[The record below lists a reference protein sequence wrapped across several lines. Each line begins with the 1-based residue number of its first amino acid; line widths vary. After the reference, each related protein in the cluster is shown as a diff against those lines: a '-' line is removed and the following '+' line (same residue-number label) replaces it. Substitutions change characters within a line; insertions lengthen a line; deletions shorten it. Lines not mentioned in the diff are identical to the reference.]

1 MTKTDRLSLSLLLF
15 FSAFHLFWVFYLPIL
30 PFVDLPFHL
39 AESVVLKNFNNHELL
54 FSKYFLIPTL
64 IKSNSIYIYFCSLNI
79 FPNVEFGNRIFYS
92 IYIILLPL
100 SSYIFI
106 KTVRGN
112 SVFALLSYLFLINH
126 NVHWGF
132 VSYMMSIP
140 VLMLT
145 FTVFYYYFV
154 LKTHAL
160 SYIIWLIFILI
171 FALHFQMAIFAL
183 LVFVILTLIYQRKSA
198 SRIAINMLS
207 MVPVLCIMIYAYTID
222 SGEGTTSLFSYMLT
236 YYTSNYLSTFLNR
249 FTVLFVIDNY
259 FILGG
264 ANGVYYSFLLTIP
277 PALLMIYM
285 FYKTRFIPLI
295 KNPETAFLMIL
306 FGISFSCF
314 IFLPD
319 IIPGQNVI
327 FERYSVIIFLIIF
340 VLISV
345 NSLTEK
351 WIKIAILTITLMVLV
366 HSIVIQDYMLD
377 FKKSTSDF
385 TPELFPNTN
394 NEKLAGI
401 MLDND
406 FRGNKLYAHFPMYYT
421 VWKNGV
427 TTGLIDYR
435 FGLIKRNVSVD
446 TLPKYIEWLDN
457 DKTNYD
463 EYYKPVDYILV
474 RAKEELKFNNFIRE
488 KKSGAWEV
496 YKSIN
501 K

>member
-1 MTKTDRLSLSLLLF
+1 
-15 FSAFHLFWVFYLPIL
+15 
-30 PFVDLPFHL
+30 
-39 AESVVLKNFNNHELL
+39 
-54 FSKYFLIPTL
+54 
-64 IKSNSIYIYFCSLNI
+64 
-79 FPNVEFGNRIFYS
+79 
-92 IYIILLPL
+92 
-100 SSYIFI
+100 
-106 KTVRGN
+106 
-112 SVFALLSYLFLINH
+112 
-126 NVHWGF
+126 
-132 VSYMMSIP
+132 MMSIP
-140 VLMLT
+140 LLMLT
-145 FTVFYYYFV
+145 FTAFYYYFV
-154 LKTHAL
+154 RNKHVL
-160 SYIIWLIFILI
+160 SYFIWIIFVII
-171 FALHFQMAIFAL
+171 FALHFQMAIFSL
-183 LVFVILTLIYQRKSA
+183 LVFAILTLIYQRKSA
-198 SRIAINMLS
+198 SRIAINILS
-207 MVPVLCIMIYAYTID
+207 VVPVLCIMVYAYLID
-222 SGEGTTSLFSYMLT
+222 SSEGTTPLFSYMLT
-236 YYTSNYLSTFLNR
+236 YYTSNYFSTFLNR

-277 PALLMIYM
+277 PALLLIYM
-285 FYKTRFIPLI
+285 IYKTRFIPLF
-295 KNPETAFLMIL
+295 KNAETAFLMIL

-340 VLISV
+340 VLISAI
-345 NSLTEK
+345 SMTEK
-351 WIKIAILTITLMVLV
+351 WIKIAILLISLMVLI
-366 HSIVIQDYMLD
+366 HSIVILDYMLD

-394 NEKLAGI
+394 NKKLAGI

-496 YKSIN
+496 YKSLN